1 MWQGHPDC
9 MRRTASLPSST
20 VARVRASAR
29 PGRRSLVVAVSLL
42 ACLAAPA
49 LFSTEAKADS
59 IDDKRA
65 QAEAIAEEIEQNGL
79 RISRLDEDLLEAQ
92 LRIAELEQRIAST
105 SADVEQT
112 RKAARSTDNSLAR
125 RAAELYMSGGSSN
138 GLLGLEEE
146 SFSDAGTRQVYLE
159 VAADR
164 DNDRLDQLRAWRTKL
179 SEQVA
184 ALEAARA
191 EAQAEQERLDRA
203 RAELEAAN
211 ARQEELLA
219 QTQGE
224 LRELIAEEQARQAAA
239 AEAAARAAAQQ
250 RQRDAEEAANDTST
264 TSPPSDPDPDDG
276 GNNGGGNDGG
286 PVVVAPNPRAQTAVD
301 AAVAQVGTPYRF
313 AQPGSWDDPDPDYFD
328 CSGLTGWAWARAGY
342 YMPHSSRA
350 QFASLPHV
358 SQDDLLPGDL
368 VFYGSPIHH
377 VGMYI
382 GNGEYVHAPQT
393 GDVVKISTIYRSDW
407 AGAARIPG

>member
-1 MWQGHPDC
+1 

-20 VARVRASAR
+20 VARERANTR

-42 ACLAAPA
+42 ACFVAPA
-49 LFSTEAKADS
+49 LFAGSAKADS

-65 QAEAIAEEIEQNGL
+65 QAESIAQEIEENGT

-92 LRIAELEQRIAST
+92 LRIAELEQQIEST

-112 RKAARSTDNSLAR
+112 RRAARSTDNSLAR

-138 GLLGLEEE
+138 GLLGLEQD

-164 DNDRLDQLRAWRTKL
+164 DNDRLDQLRAWRKKL
-179 SEQVA
+179 SEQVG
-184 ALEAARA
+184 ALEAAQA
-191 EAQAEQERLDRA
+191 QAQAEQERLDQA
-203 RAELEAAN
+203 RADLEAAN

-224 LRELIAEEQARQAAA
+224 LRELIAQEQARQAAA
-239 AEAAARAAAQQ
+239 AEAAARAAAEQ
-250 RQRDAEEAANDTST
+250 RQRDAAARANDTST
-264 TSPPSDPDPDDG
+264 TTPPSDPDPDDDDDGGG
-276 GNNGGGNDGG
+276 GNNGGGGG

-301 AAVAQVGTPYRF
+301 AAVAQLGTPYRF

-342 YMPHSSRA
+342 YLPHSSRA

-358 SQDDLLPGDL
+358 DQDDLLPGDL